1 MSFKENV
8 ILYYYLKMLLNKTLL
23 TNRYSRTFLNEVT
36 HRLMAFIQR
45 VKVTVKQC
53 FHRAMHLS
61 VGAKM
66 LGFPVFPTCA
76 QAYLYSGVSDS
87 CDPMDRNPPGSSV
100 HGILQ
105 EEYWSGLL
113 CPPARDRFD
122 PGIEPRILHCR
133 QILYSWAYVCNLKV
147 IIIRQYLSKDSIHST
162 VFTQQLC

>member
-8 ILYYYLKMLLNKTLL
+8 ILYYYPKMLLNKTLLLL

-36 HRLMAFIQR
+36 HRLMAFVQR

-53 FHRAMHLS
+53 FHRAIHLS

-66 LGFPVFPTCA
+66 PGFPVFPTCA
-76 QAYLYSGVSDS
+76 QAYLCSGVLVLSRVTLATPWTITHQAPLS
-87 CDPMDRNPPGSSV
+87 MGFSR
-100 HGILQ
+100 Q
-105 EEYWSGLL
+105 EYWSGLL

-133 QILYSWAYVCNLKV
+133 QILYS
-147 IIIRQYLSKDSIHST
+147 
-162 VFTQQLC
+162 